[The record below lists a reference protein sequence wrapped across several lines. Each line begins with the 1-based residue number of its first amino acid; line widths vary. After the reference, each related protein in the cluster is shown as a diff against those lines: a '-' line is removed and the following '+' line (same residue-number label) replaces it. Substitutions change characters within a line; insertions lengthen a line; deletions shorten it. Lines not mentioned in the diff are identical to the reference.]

1 MSDSGTSG
9 RRRIQSQR
17 KNFVDA
23 VVTVSYNSMLP
34 VPTRRRSTSRAVERT
49 KRGRLLKTPPDAS
62 GSIATLQT
70 HLLRKLLEDIH
81 HQRTTP
87 EEGLEVL
94 RHLPYEDLGF
104 AQIDHHRGLR
114 QGFPEV
120 VFCQGKTV
128 EQVCQIVQ
136 RIRAT
141 GSEVLATRASQRV
154 FAAVQD
160 VFPEAVYHAQGRT
173 IVVRS
178 GERQR
183 TKGMVLVVSAG
194 TSDIPVAEEAAIT
207 AETLG
212 STTERLYDVGVA
224 GIHRLLDR
232 REKLFQA
239 RVLIVVAGMEGALAS
254 VVGGLVDK
262 PVIAVPTSI
271 GYGASLGG
279 IAALLTM
286 LNSCAA
292 GIATVNIDNGFGAGY
307 IAHSINVL
315 GESEARG

>member
-1 MSDSGTSG
+1 
-9 RRRIQSQR
+9 
-17 KNFVDA
+17 
-23 VVTVSYNSMLP
+23 
-34 VPTRRRSTSRAVERT
+34 
-49 KRGRLLKTPPDAS
+49 
-62 GSIATLQT
+62 LQA
-70 HLLRKLLEDIH
+70 HLIRKLLEDIH
-81 HQRTTP
+81 QQRTTP
-87 EEGLEVL
+87 EDGLEVL

-120 VFCQGKTV
+120 VFCQGKTA
-128 EQVCQIVQ
+128 EQVCLIMQ

-141 GSEVLATRASQRV
+141 GSDVLATRVSPDI
-154 FAAVQD
+154 FSAVEEL
-160 VFPEAVYHAQGRT
+160 FPEAVYHTQARA
-173 IVVRS
+173 IVVQS
-178 GERQR
+178 GDRPR
-183 TKGMVLVVSAG
+183 TKGMVLVVTAG

-207 AETLG
+207 ATTLG

-232 REKLFQA
+232 RAKLLQA
-239 RVLIVVAGMEGALAS
+239 RVVIVVAGMEGALAS

-271 GYGASLGG
+271 GYGASFGG
-279 IAALLTM
+279 LAALLTM

-292 GIATVNIDNGFGAGY
+292 GVATVNIDNGFGAGY
-307 IAHSINVL
+307 IAHSINIL

>member
-1 MSDSGTSG
+1 V
-9 RRRIQSQR
+9 RL
-17 KNFVDA
+17 NA
-23 VVTVSYNSMLP
+23 V
-34 VPTRRRSTSRAVERT
+34 
-49 KRGRLLKTPPDAS
+49 RGGHLLKTPTDAR
-62 GSIATLQT
+62 GSIVTLQT

-81 HQRTTP
+81 QQRTTP

-141 GSEVLATRASQRV
+141 GSDVLATRASQDI
-154 FAAVQD
+154 FAAVHE
-160 VFPEAVYHAQGRT
+160 VLPEAVYHAQGHT

-183 TKGMVLVVSAG
+183 TKGMVLVMSAG

-262 PVIAVPTSI
+262 PVIAVPTSV
-271 GYGASLGG
+271 GYGASFGG

-292 GIATVNIDNGFGAGY
+292 GVATVNIDNGFGAGY
-307 IAHSINVL
+307 MAHSINVL
-315 GESEARG
+315 GEAEARG

>member
-1 MSDSGTSG
+1 
-9 RRRIQSQR
+9 
-17 KNFVDA
+17 V
-23 VVTVSYNSMLP
+23 
-34 VPTRRRSTSRAVERT
+34 
-49 KRGRLLKTPPDAS
+49 
-62 GSIATLQT
+62 QT
-70 HLLRKLLEDIH
+70 HLLRQLLEDIH

-141 GSEVLATRASQRV
+141 GSDVLATRASQDV
-154 FAAVQD
+154 FAAVHEA
-160 VFPEAVYHAQGRT
+160 FPEAVYYAQGSAL
-173 IVVRS
+173 VVRS
-178 GERQR
+178 GDRPR

-262 PVIAVPTSI
+262 PVIAVPTSV
-271 GYGASLGG
+271 GYGASFGG
-279 IAALLTM
+279 IAALLAM

-292 GIATVNIDNGFGAGY
+292 GVATVNIDNGFGAGY